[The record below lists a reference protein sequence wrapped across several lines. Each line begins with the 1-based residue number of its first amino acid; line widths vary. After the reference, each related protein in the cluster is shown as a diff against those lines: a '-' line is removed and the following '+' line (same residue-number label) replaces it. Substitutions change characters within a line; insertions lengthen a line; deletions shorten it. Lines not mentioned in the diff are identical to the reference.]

1 MSYKYITIERKEHIA
16 VVTLN
21 RPEKLNALSF
31 DLMKEIEKRL
41 KKSQKNFRKIPKP
54 GLSFLKERENIS
66 APVEIWRMSISSQQ
80 PYWVFSDL

>member
-31 DLMKEIEKRL
+31 DLMKEIEK
-41 KKSQKNFRKIPKP
+41 
-54 GLSFLKERENIS
+54 
-66 APVEIWRMSISSQQ
+66 
-80 PYWVFSDL
+80 